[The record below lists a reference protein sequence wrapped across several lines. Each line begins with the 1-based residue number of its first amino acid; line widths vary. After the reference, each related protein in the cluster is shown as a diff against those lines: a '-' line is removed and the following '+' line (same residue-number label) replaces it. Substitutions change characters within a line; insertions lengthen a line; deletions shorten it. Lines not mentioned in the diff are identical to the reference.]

1 MGTNGS
7 DSVNDLDGPHAP
19 SFVGVAICIG
29 TDLQGEPV
37 TLIDRLCINRPGVE
51 KINDDYAICQQEM
64 KAFRSEAAVLQDR
77 LDLSEARATVCGAA
91 LLILTVILGVAA
103 ILRLG
108 RK

>member
-64 KAFRSEAAVLQDR
+64 KAFRAEAAYLQDQ
-77 LDLSEARATVCGAA
+77 LVMESDKSTAA
-91 LLILTVILGVAA
+91 GVGFLIVMIVLGISAV
-103 ILRLG
+103 LRLG